1 MWDNAIMLNIA
12 PLFMAQAEGLYIK
25 VSILENKT
33 ASDKVTV
40 TIFLRMHL
48 PKAAYP
54 EAYLSFL

>member
-1 MWDNAIMLNIA
+1 
-12 PLFMAQAEGLYIK
+12 MAQAEGLNIK
-25 VSILENKT
+25 VSILKNK
-33 ASDKVTV
+33 AISDKVIV